1 MNPQR
6 TTSILKLEPNVP
18 TELAL
23 ENPAGLEIQG
33 NYGPQVLFNLTNR
46 RRLYVPLE
54 VGKEIRS
61 LSLAPGQPFI
71 IAKVQ
76 RQGARGFDWIVERKA
91 SSIQTTATA
100 IAPTPYPAIQSFT
113 QIEQALKTAVAAA
126 CAAEMFATEIG
137 YTVRFSEES
146 IRCMANTALI
156 AMQRAA

>member
-6 TTSILKLEPNVP
+6 SSTILKLEPNVP

-23 ENPAGLEIQG
+23 ENPAGLEVQG

-71 IAKVQ
+71 VTKVQ
-76 RQGARGFDWIVERKA
+76 REGSRSFNWVVERKPA
-91 SSIQTTATA
+91 HQNE
-100 IAPTPYPAIQSFT
+100 TPHDPAIQSFT
-113 QIEQALKTAVAAA
+113 QIEQALKTAIAAA
-126 CAAEMFATEIG
+126 CAAEKFGKEIG
-137 YTVRFSEES
+137 YEIRFSEQS
-146 IRCMANTALI
+146 IKSLACTVMI
-156 AMQRAA
+156 GRAA

>member
-1 MNPQR
+1 MNAQPR
-6 TTSILKLEPNVP
+6 STTILKLEPNVP

-23 ENPAGLEIQG
+23 ENPAGLEVEG

-71 IAKVQ
+71 ITKAQKPGQ
-76 RQGARGFDWIVERKA
+76 RSFEWSVERKPVQPA
-91 SSIQTTATA
+91 ANAYSPESGVRTA
-100 IAPTPYPAIQSFT
+100 T
-113 QIEQALKTAVAAA
+113 QIEHALKTAIAAA
-126 CAAEMFATEIG
+126 ASAEKFATEIG

-146 IRCMANTALI
+146 IRAMGITILI
-156 AMQRAA
+156 GMRDAA